1 MYEGSLFKELIM
13 ETYIAYFRISTSRQL
28 KSGLG
33 LEVQQEKINNFIKE
47 DTDNRILINQ
57 YVEQASGKNNDRLEL
72 DKALKECKKTNS
84 TLLIYKLDRFSRRV
98 SFISNLMESKTKFL
112 VVEMPN
118 ASDFQL
124 HIYAAMSQEERR
136 VISQRTKEAL
146 SQAKLRGVK
155 LGITGVDR
163 ARENKEN
170 RNKFLSNI
178 KEELIELRNNHY
190 SYSYISR
197 YFNGKGYKT
206 YRNKKFQPTT
216 IRNYCR
222 YICV

>member
-1 MYEGSLFKELIM
+1 M
-13 ETYIAYFRISTSRQL
+13 

-33 LEVQQEKINNFIKE
+33 LEVQKEKINKFIME
-47 DTDNRILINQ
+47 DSENRILINE
-57 YVEQASGKNNDRLEL
+57 YVEKGSGRNNNRVEL
-72 DKALKECKKTNS
+72 DKAIKECKKTDA

-98 SFISNLMESKTKFL
+98 SFIANLMESKTKFL

-118 ASDFQL
+118 ATDFQL

-136 VISQRTKEAL
+136 VISQRTKESL

-163 ARENKEN
+163 ARENKE
-170 RNKFLSNI
+170 KCKEFLSTI
-178 KEELIELRNNHY
+178 KDELIELRKNHY

-206 YRNKKFQPTT
+206 FRNKKFQPTT
-216 IRNYCR
+216 IRNYCKL
-222 YICV
+222 I

>member
-1 MYEGSLFKELIM
+1 M
-13 ETYIAYFRISTSRQL
+13 EKYISYMRISQSSQM

-33 LEVQQEKINNFIKE
+33 LDVQKEKIDNFIKE
-47 DTDNRILINQ
+47 DGENRILINQ
-57 YVEQASGKNNDRLEL
+57 YVEQASGKNNNRIEL

-98 SFISNLMESKTKFL
+98 SFISNLMESKTRFL

-118 ASDFQL
+118 ATDFQL

-136 VISQRTKEAL
+136 LISQRTKESL
-146 SQAKLRGVK
+146 RQAKLRGVK
-155 LGITGVDR
+155 LGVTGKDR

-178 KEELIELRNNHY
+178 KEELIELRKNHY

>member
-1 MYEGSLFKELIM
+1 MDKF
-13 ETYIAYFRISTSRQL
+13 IAYYRVSTSKQF

-33 LEVQQEKINNFIKE
+33 LDVQQEKINNFIKE
-47 DTDNRILINQ
+47 DSENRILINQ
-57 YVEQASGKNNDRLEL
+57 YVEQGSGKNNNRIEL
-72 DKALKECKKTNS
+72 DKAMKECKKTNS

-146 SQAKLRGVK
+146 RQAKLRGVK

-163 ARENKEN
+163 ARENKQKCN
-170 RNKFLSNI
+170 DFLSTI
-178 KEELIELRNNHY
+178 KEELIELRKNHY
-190 SYSYISR
+190 SCSYISR

-206 YRNKKFQPTT
+206 YRNKNFQPTT
-216 IRNYCR
+216 IRNYCKL
-222 YICV
+222 I

>member
-1 MYEGSLFKELIM
+1 M
-13 ETYIAYFRISTSRQL
+13 EKYISYMRISQSSQM

-33 LEVQQEKINNFIKE
+33 LDVQKEKIDNFIKE
-47 DTDNRILINQ
+47 DSENRILINQ
-57 YVEQASGKNNDRLEL
+57 YVEQASGKNNNRIEL

-136 VISQRTKEAL
+136 LISQRTKESL
-146 SQAKLRGVK
+146 RQAKLRGVK
-155 LGITGVDR
+155 LGVTGKDR

-178 KEELIELRNNHY
+178 KEELIELRKNHY

-197 YFNGKGYKT
+197 YLNGKGYKS
-206 YRNKKFQPTT
+206 YRNKSFKPTT

-222 YICV
+222 YIHI

>member
-1 MYEGSLFKELIM
+1 MLVHYYRRFNM
-13 ETYIAYFRISTSRQL
+13 EKYISYMRISQSSQM

-33 LEVQQEKINNFIKE
+33 LDVQKEKIDNFIKE
-47 DTDNRILINQ
+47 DGENRILINQ
-57 YVEQASGKNNDRLEL
+57 YVEQASGKNNNRIEL

-136 VISQRTKEAL
+136 LISQRTKESL
-146 SQAKLRGVK
+146 RQAKLRGVK
-155 LGITGVDR
+155 LGITGKDR

-170 RNKFLSNI
+170 RNEFLSNI
-178 KEELIELRNNHY
+178 KEELIELRKNHY

-197 YFNGKGYKT
+197 YFNGKGYKS
-206 YRNKKFQPTT
+206 YRNKNFKPTT

-222 YICV
+222 YIHI